1 MNKEKLALLG
11 GTPCVSRPKP
21 HYVWPL
27 VTARTEQAVLRQ
39 MHEDVAIYGRYG
51 VFERFENRWS
61 QYHGRRFSLLTN
73 SGTNGLWS
81 MFVGCDLK
89 PGDEVLCPAYT
100 FYATATPLFF
110 TGAVPV
116 LVDSD
121 ESGNVDPAKV
131 EALITDKTRALIVTH
146 MWGIPCRMD
155 VLAEICKRRGILLL
169 EDASHAHGAR
179 YQGKL
184 AGTWGDAA
192 VWSLG
197 GQKIITGGEGGV
209 MSTDNEDIHA
219 RAVMLGHYNKRAASE
234 VPDGHPLKPF
244 ALTGMGLKLRASPMN
259 VAMANEQF
267 DHLDAWLAQKRVF
280 ARMINER
287 LAGLPG
293 VASPVV
299 PEGGE
304 PSWYSYVMQY
314 RTEELS
320 GLSIERFHEALV
332 AEGCV
337 EANLP
342 TSTCPLN
349 WLAMFQSAGD
359 LHPAY
364 KESSMP
370 AYRPG
375 QFPCAEK
382 FARQAITMP
391 VWAQATD
398 ESLVVS
404 YLDAIE
410 KVVRNHQ
417 QLL

>member
-1 MNKEKLALLG
+1 MNSNKLALLG
-11 GTPCVSRPKP
+11 GTPLVSLATP

-27 VTARTEQAVLRQ
+27 ITQRTEQAVVRQ

-61 QYHGRRFSLLTN
+61 RYHGRRFSLLTN

-89 PGDEVLCPAYT
+89 PQDEVLCPAYT

-121 ESGNVDPAKV
+121 ETGNVDPAKV
-131 EALITDKTRALIVTH
+131 EALITPKTRALIVTH
-146 MWGIPCRMD
+146 MWGVPCRMD

-169 EDASHAHGAR
+169 EDASHAHGAK
-179 YQGKL
+179 YKGKL
-184 AGTWGDAA
+184 LGTWGDAA

-219 RAVMLGHYNKRAASE
+219 RAVMLGHYNKRAGKE
-234 VPDGHPLKPF
+234 VPEGHPLKRF
-244 ALTGMGLKLRASPMN
+244 AMTGLGLKLRASPMN
-259 VAMANEQF
+259 VAMADEQF
-267 DHLDAWLAQKRVF
+267 DHLDEWLAQKRVF
-280 ARMINER
+280 AEMISER
-287 LAGLPG
+287 LAPLPG

-304 PSWYSYVMQY
+304 PSWYSFVMQY
-314 RTEELS
+314 RSQELS
-320 GLSIERFHEALV
+320 GLAIERFHEALV

-337 EANLP
+337 ETNLP

-349 WLAMFQSAGD
+349 WLPLFQQAGEA
-359 LHPAY
+359 HPAY
-364 KESSMP
+364 KGSSML
-370 AYRPG
+370 AYEPG
-375 QFPCAEK
+375 QFPGAER
-382 FARQAITMP
+382 FAKQAITLP
-391 VWAQATD
+391 VWARASD
-398 ESLVVS
+398 EPTVVQ

-410 KVVRNHQ
+410 KVVRNHE

>member
-1 MNKEKLALLG
+1 MSNELALLG
-11 GTPCVSRPKP
+11 GTPCVSHPAP
-21 HYVWPL
+21 HYVWPI

-39 MHEDVAIYGRYG
+39 MQEDVAIYGRYG

-61 QYHGRRFSLLTN
+61 QFHGRRFSLLTN
-73 SGTNGLWS
+73 SGTNGLLS

-89 PGDEVLCPAYT
+89 PGDEVICPAYT

-116 LVDSD
+116 LCDSD
-121 ESGNVDPAKV
+121 ETGNVDPTKV

-155 VLAEICKRRGILLL
+155 VLAAICKRRGILLL

-179 YQGKL
+179 YQGNL
-184 AGTWGDAA
+184 VGTVSDAA

-197 GQKIITGGEGGV
+197 GQKIVTGGEGGV

-219 RAVMLGHYNKRAASE
+219 RAVMLGHYNKRCFKE
-234 VPDGHPLKPF
+234 VPDGHPLKAF

-259 VAMANEQF
+259 VAMADEQF
-267 DHLDAWLAQKRVF
+267 DHLSDWLAQKRVF
-280 ARMINER
+280 AEMITQR
-287 LAGLPG
+287 LSGLPG
-293 VASPVV
+293 LASPVV

-304 PSWYSYVMQY
+304 PSWYSYVMRY
-314 RTEELS
+314 RSEELS
-320 GLSIERFHEALV
+320 GLTIERFHEALV
-332 AEGCV
+332 AEGCR

-349 WLAMFQSAGD
+349 WLPLFQQAGEMF
-359 LHPAY
+359 PAY
-364 KESSMP
+364 KGSSML
-370 AYRPG
+370 AYEPG
-375 QFPCAEK
+375 QFPCAER
-382 FARQAITMP
+382 FARQAITLP
-391 VWAQATD
+391 VWANAQD
-398 ESLVVS
+398 EALVTQ

-410 KVVRNHQ
+410 KVVRNHE